1 VIAKKNSTPI
11 VAVIGD
17 GSWPTALIKILAES
31 KVDVRW
37 WVRLEQDVKYIK
49 QNWSNPNY
57 LTGVVIDKKY
67 VKPSSNV
74 KKVLVNCDYVLLAV
88 PAAYVKGVLKTLP
101 ENAFKGKKIITAIKG
116 MIPEQNILVSEY
128 LVDHFGVD
136 EKDIAIISGP
146 CHAEEVAMGKQSYL
160 TLGTLDVDRFQDALQ
175 FFSGSYTKVSV
186 LSDVVGI
193 EYAAI
198 MKNIYA
204 VACGVSFGLNFG
216 DNFQA
221 VMVSNAMQEI
231 AAFLNKLYPGVDR
244 DLSKSPY
251 LGDLLVT
258 TYSQF
263 SRNRTLGT
271 MVGRGYTVKTALIE
285 MKMVAEGY
293 YAIKSLKQVLAKN
306 DLDLPICEAIYR
318 VMYESVS
325 PLVEYQLLKS
335 KLS

>member
-1 VIAKKNSTPI
+1 
-11 VAVIGD
+11 
-17 GSWPTALIKILAES
+17 
-31 KVDVRW
+31 
-37 WVRLEQDVKYIK
+37 
-49 QNWSNPNY
+49 
-57 LTGVVIDKKY
+57 
-67 VKPSSNV
+67 
-74 KKVLVNCDYVLLAV
+74 
-88 PAAYVKGVLKTLP
+88 
-101 ENAFKGKKIITAIKG
+101 
-116 MIPEQNILVSEY
+116 M
-128 LVDHFGVD
+128 
-136 EKDIAIISGP
+136 
-146 CHAEEVAMGKQSYL
+146 
-160 TLGTLDVDRFQDALQ
+160 
-175 FFSGSYTKVSV
+175 

-204 VACGVSFGLNFG
+204 VACGVSFGFNFG
-216 DNFQA
+216 DNFHA

-231 AAFLNKLYPGVDR
+231 SLFLNKLYPGVNR

-293 YAIKSLKQVLAKN
+293 YAIKSLKEVLAKN
-306 DLDLPICEAIYR
+306 NLDLPICEAVYR